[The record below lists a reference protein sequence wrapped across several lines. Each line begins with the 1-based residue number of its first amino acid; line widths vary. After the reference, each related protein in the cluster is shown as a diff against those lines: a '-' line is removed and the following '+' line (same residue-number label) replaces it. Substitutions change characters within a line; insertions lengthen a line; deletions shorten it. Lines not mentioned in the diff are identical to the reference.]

1 MGVLLLLPLS
11 ALSQETEQTEK
22 PSVYWAAKP
31 VECSTPIEIAALM
44 AKFGE
49 IPTIILDGQAGM
61 DNGMV
66 SPSKFVISVNPKT
79 ETWTLLEFSG
89 TEQAC
94 ILGSGTGNI
103 SFGKKGITT

>member
-11 ALSQETEQTEK
+11 ALAQETEEPK
-22 PSVYWAAKP
+22 EPSVYWASKP

-49 IPTIILDGQAGM
+49 IPAIILDGQAGM

-66 SPSKFVISVNPKT
+66 SASKFVISINPKT

-94 ILGSGTGNI
+94 ILGSGKGNI
-103 SFGKKGITT
+103 SFGKRGITT